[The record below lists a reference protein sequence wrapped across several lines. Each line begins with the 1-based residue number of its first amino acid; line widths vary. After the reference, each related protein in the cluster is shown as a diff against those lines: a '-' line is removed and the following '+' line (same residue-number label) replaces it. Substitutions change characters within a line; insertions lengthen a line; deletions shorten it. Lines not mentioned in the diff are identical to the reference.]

1 MSLFAG
7 VPMLMTTITAS
18 IGREHLYDHNR
29 CWLTGQFIWA
39 FIAPVIAI
47 LTINLVILV
56 IIVCKTLGV
65 AEADK
70 QDGIHS
76 IRIGLRS
83 TVLLLP
89 MVGVTWLIGLLGN
102 TNINVAYVFDL
113 LSALQGIYLVF
124 VTCYVNSEVRNALKS
139 EWRRRTGR
147 VDHINAMGTA
157 MSRLNTN
164 ERSRNVVN
172 DTERGL
178 TNSVCKSRCWR

>member
-1 MSLFAG
+1 MEANNQRA
-7 VPMLMTTITAS
+7 IWK
-18 IGREHLYDHNR
+18 I

-113 LSALQGIYLVF
+113 LSALQGMYLVF

-139 EWRRRTGR
+139 EWSRRNGR
-147 VDHINAMGTA
+147 VEHINL
-157 MSRLNTN
+157 R
-164 ERSRNVVN
+164 RINVRPADDPI
-172 DTERGL
+172 DT
-178 TNSVCKSRCWR
+178 TDD